1 MELVLEMSATALGT
15 LRDVMPIVVILVVFQ
30 FAVLRRRPPRLR
42 RMAIG
47 FLYVF
52 IGLTLFLVGLDQ
64 ALFPIGRTMARQ
76 LTAPEFL
83 ALASGATAAHWW
95 DYAWVYAFAF
105 AVAFAATVAEPALI
119 AVTLKAREVSG
130 GAIPVLGLRVMVALG
145 VASGVAIGTFRI
157 VTGTPLPFYILAAY
171 AVVLLQ
177 TLTAPPSMIPLAYD
191 SGGVATSTVTVPV
204 VTALGLG
211 LAAAIPGRNPLIDG
225 FGLIAFACLFPIMS
239 VLAYAWGAEHL
250 PRAKRQAKRE
260 GSE

>member
-1 MELVLEMSATALGT
+1 MELVREMAMIAGGTA
-15 LRDVMPIVVILVVFQ
+15 RDVMPIVLILLVFQ

-42 RMAIG
+42 RISIG
-47 FLYVF
+47 FLYMF

-76 LTAPEFL
+76 LTAPEFIAPAAGDA
-83 ALASGATAAHWW
+83 ALWW

-119 AVTLKAREVSG
+119 AVTLKAHKVSG
-130 GAIPVLGLRVMVALG
+130 GAIPVLGMRVMVALG

-157 VTGTPLPFYILAAY
+157 VTGTPLPFCII
-171 AVVLLQ
+171 AVFAIVIAQ
-177 TLTAPPSMIPLAYD
+177 TLTAPRALVPLAYD
-191 SGGVATSTVTVPV
+191 SGVAATSTVTVPV

-250 PRAKRQAKRE
+250 PRAKRQTKRE
-260 GSE
+260 ESE

>member
-1 MELVLEMSATALGT
+1 
-15 LRDVMPIVVILVVFQ
+15 
-30 FAVLRRRPPRLR
+30 
-42 RMAIG
+42 
-47 FLYVF
+47 
-52 IGLTLFLVGLDQ
+52 
-64 ALFPIGRTMARQ
+64 
-76 LTAPEFL
+76 
-83 ALASGATAAHWW
+83 
-95 DYAWVYAFAF
+95 
-105 AVAFAATVAEPALI
+105 
-119 AVTLKAREVSG
+119 
-130 GAIPVLGLRVMVALG
+130 MVALG

-177 TLTAPPSMIPLAYD
+177 TLTAPRSMIPLAYD

-211 LAAAIPGRNPLIDG
+211 LAAAIPGRNPLLDG

>member
-1 MELVLEMSATALGT
+1 MELLQEMAATAFAT
-15 LRDVMPIVVILVVFQ
+15 LRDVMPIVLILVVFQ

-42 RMAIG
+42 STAIG

-52 IGLTLFLVGLDQ
+52 IGLTLFLVGLEQ

-76 LTAPEFL
+76 LTAPEFI
-83 ALASGATAAHWW
+83 APASGATAAHGW

-105 AVAFAATVAEPALI
+105 AVAFATTVIEPALI
-119 AVTLKAREVSG
+119 AVTFKAHEVSG
-130 GAIPVLGLRVMVALG
+130 GAIPMLGLRVMVALG
-145 VASGVAIGTFRI
+145 VATGVAVGTFRI

-177 TLTAPPSMIPLAYD
+177 TLTAPRALVPVAYD

-250 PRAKRQAKRE
+250 PRAKKRRMRE
-260 GSE
+260 KPE

>member
-1 MELVLEMSATALGT
+1 MELWREIAVTALAT
-15 LRDVMPIVVILVVFQ
+15 LHDVMPIVVILAVFQ
-30 FAVLRRRPPRLR
+30 FVVLRRRPPQLR
-42 RMAIG
+42 RVLIG

-64 ALFPIGRTMARQ
+64 ALFPIGRVMAQQ
-76 LTAPEFL
+76 LTAPGFL
-83 ALASGATAAHWW
+83 TPAVATAPPWW
-95 DYAWVYAFAF
+95 DYMWVYAFAF

-119 AVTLKAREVSG
+119 AVAMKAYQVSG
-130 GAIPVLGLRVMVALG
+130 GAIPVLGLRLTVAFGVACGVAL
-145 VASGVAIGTFRI
+145 GTFRI
-157 VTGTPLPFYILAAY
+157 VTGTPLPVYILAAY
-171 AVVLLQ
+171 AVVLAQ
-177 TLTAPPSMIPLAYD
+177 TLTAPRVIIPLAYD

-250 PRAKRQAKRE
+250 SRRKRGAKRE
-260 GSE
+260 ASP